1 MTERISTPPVLIVL
15 PLQSGLWRVKKSDG
29 DKLLDVYYKGAAVQF
44 ALSWAKSHAAPEV
57 RIYNADAELER
68 IFQGGTN

>member
-15 PLQSGLWRVKKSDG
+15 PLQSGLWRVKEADG

-44 ALSWAKSHAAPEV
+44 ALSWARSHAAPEV
-57 RIYNADAELER
+57 RIYNADAELEV
-68 IFQGGTN
+68 IFQSGSN